1 MAFDFPLNPT
11 LGQKY
16 PEPPIAGQP
25 VYTWDNEKWVSST
38 EGSSEIL
45 YVNVSGDTMTGPL
58 VLAGAPTVDLQA
70 ATKKYVDDAL
80 APLLATAAATAFQM
94 DVNGDA
100 IIKFG
105 ASIVVRIKPAGL
117 ILTKDDIEVFSVSV

>member
-11 LGQKY
+11 NGQKY

-25 VYTWDNEKWVSST
+25 VYTWDNEKWVSSA

-45 YVNVSGDTMTGPL
+45 YVNVTGDTMTGPL
-58 VLAGAPTVDLQA
+58 TVLAPSANMHP
-70 ATKKYVDDAL
+70 ATKQYVDDAL